1 MKTKYLAYAAVALLL
16 ASCSNDEDFVP
27 QDNLKGTPITVTAAV
42 AELATRAGYNEENL
56 PTAFYLNVDNTV
68 NNNYDYSSMMKYED
82 GEWVSYTADGTEKR
96 TMVWDD
102 DMNKVTAT
110 AATYPLSDAQSLT
123 VQSDQSTAEAVKA
136 SDHLYMAATEVNLRD
151 TDGIIPVT
159 LSHIMSKVKLT
170 ITLAGEFNNGEIN
183 PISNVTVTG
192 IIPWEGT
199 YTKPTA
205 QYEVILVPETVASG
219 EFEVAFNIGERTFK
233 WTSASAVTLESGY
246 EYTLTLNVG
255 KDNIGDVTFSA
266 SEWGNGN
273 GENGNIEVETE

>member
-1 MKTKYLAYAAVALLL
+1 MKTKYLAYATVALLL

-27 QDNLKGTPITVTAAV
+27 QDNLKGAPITVTAAV
-42 AELATRAGYNEENL
+42 AELTTRAGYDTENL
-56 PTAFYLNVDNTV
+56 PTTFYLNVDNPV
-68 NNNYDYSSMMKYED
+68 SDKYDYSSMMKYEG
-82 GEWVSYTADGTEKR
+82 GEWVSYTADGTQKR

-136 SDHLYMAATEVNLRD
+136 SDHLYMASAEVD
-151 TDGIIPVT
+151 PKTTDGKLPVT

-170 ITLAGEFNNGEIN
+170 ITLAGELNDGETN
-183 PISNVTVTG
+183 PISDVTVTG
-192 IIPWEGT
+192 IIPWEDS

-205 QYEVILVPETVASG
+205 QYEVILVPETVTAG
-219 EFEVAFNIGERTFK
+219 EFAVMFNIGERTFK

-246 EYTLTLNVG
+246 EYTLALNVG
-255 KDNIGDVTFSA
+255 KDKVGVVTFSA